1 MGVVYEAEQRRPSR
15 RVAIKIMRSGQMA
28 SEREKRLFERE
39 AEALGRLDHRGIA
52 GIYESGLT
60 SEGQPYLVME
70 FIEGQTL
77 SANLQAE
84 RAPASFRRSDLKPRI
99 ELFLQL
105 CDAIMYAHQRGVI
118 HRDLKPSNVMV
129 SEGKLKVL
137 DFGLARLTDD
147 LENSRTE
154 TGVVQ
159 GSLKYMSPEQARG
172 EASKIDVRSDIYSL
186 GVMLYEMISGR
197 HPYLGKTDLL
207 GAVQEIC
214 ETPMK
219 PLRSIQKA
227 ASADL
232 DTILAKS
239 MEKER
244 EQRYESVGAFAEDL
258 RRYLRDEPILARP
271 ASFAYQIRKLVARNR
286 LAAASFAF
294 VAVLVI
300 AFGAVSFYQALRIR
314 AERDRANQEAAT
326 ASEVSSFLV
335 NLFRETNPAE
345 TNGVLTAK
353 ELLMAGRKRVSAE
366 LKGKPELRA
375 RLLDNIGDAF
385 NVVGPVEEAIRAFDE
400 SIQIRG
406 PEAFESAKAWT
417 GLSDTY
423 YNLGKYK
430 ESVDATRRALA
441 IKRKHLPEDAPT
453 IASEMNALANS
464 LAAAGELNEAVRI
477 YDEMDVLDR
486 KYGREK
492 TKAAAERLGG
502 YGALLRR
509 TAKYPEAV
517 EKLQVA
523 AVRLEAFPQD
533 GNLLRVWN
541 DLGMALN
548 SSGRFGEAVV
558 PLEKAIA
565 GSRIMFGK
573 DHANVGILEL
583 NVASSLI
590 GQKQFDAAD
599 QKLIVSKEILEGK
612 LPARHPI
619 WSDFWGAEAQ
629 VRQGQGRFAEAGQSW
644 DQALAVSSAALGP
657 DHYRTLKTALMRAR
671 NLVKMGKAAEAR
683 GELERVILK
692 AVPGSEDHS
701 AAKELQEQIE
711 SVRKSK

>member
-1 MGVVYEAEQRRPSR
+1 LR
-15 RVAIKIMRSGQMA
+15 
-28 SEREKRLFERE
+28 
-39 AEALGRLDHRGIA
+39 
-52 GIYESGLT
+52 
-60 SEGQPYLVME
+60 
-70 FIEGQTL
+70 
-77 SANLQAE
+77 
-84 RAPASFRRSDLKPRI
+84 PRI
-99 ELFLQL
+99 ELFLEL
-105 CDAIMYAHQRGVI
+105 CDAITYAHQRGVI

-129 SEGKLKVL
+129 CEGRLKVL

-147 LENSRTE
+147 IENSRTE

-172 EASKIDVRSDIYSL
+172 ETSKIDVRSDIYSL
-186 GVMLYEMISGR
+186 GVMLYELISGR

-219 PLRSIQKA
+219 PLRSIHKA

-232 DTILAKS
+232 DTILQKS

-271 ASFAYQIRKLVARNR
+271 ASVSYQIRKLVERNR
-286 LAAASFAF
+286 LAAASFVF
-294 VAVLVI
+294 VALLVV

-353 ELLMAGRKRVSAE
+353 ELLMAGRKRVTTE

-385 NVVGPVEEAIRAFDE
+385 NVVGPVEEAIRAFEE

-406 PEAFESAKAWT
+406 PEAFASAKAWT

-441 IKRKHLPEDAPT
+441 IKRKHLPESAT
-453 IASEMNALANS
+453 EIVAEMNALANS
-464 LAAAGELNEAVRI
+464 LAADGALQEAVRI

-509 TAKYPEAV
+509 TGKYAEAV

-523 AVRLEAFPQD
+523 ATQLEAFPQD
-533 GNLLRVWN
+533 GSILRVWN

-548 SSGRFGEAVV
+548 SSGRFEEAVA
-558 PLEKAIA
+558 PIEKAIA
-565 GSRIMFGK
+565 GSRVIYGK
-573 DHANVGILEL
+573 DHANIGILGL

-590 GQKQFDAAD
+590 GQKNFDAAD
-599 QKLIVSKEILEGK
+599 QKLIVSKGILEGK
-612 LPARHPI
+612 LPAKHPI

-629 VRQGQGRFAEAGQSW
+629 VRQGQGRFTEAGRSW
-644 DQALAVSSAALGP
+644 DQALAVSSAALGA
-657 DHYRTLKTALMRAR
+657 DHYRTLKTAIMRAR
-671 NLVKMGKAAEAR
+671 NLLKVGKSAEAREELARVVLKAAE
-683 GELERVILK
+683 
-692 AVPGSEDHS
+692 GSEDQR
-701 AAKELQEQIE
+701 AARELLE
-711 SVRKSK
+711 SMRQSR